1 MTDTRTLTQ
10 LIQQAG
16 DLVLYDGKAAKVH
29 LAIEIWKQA
38 LAGEMRA
45 IQMVYDRLEGKVP
58 TAEPQVQPQETLSED
73 LERAIDKVYGDS
85 EGGGLPEGT
94 GS

>member
-1 MTDTRTLTQ
+1 MTDSRTLTQ

-16 DLVLYDGKAAKVH
+16 DLTLEDGKAAKVH

-45 IQMVYDRLEGKVP
+45 IQMVYDRLEGRVP
-58 TAEPQVQPQETLSED
+58 QAEPQVQPQEALSDE
-73 LERAIDKVYGDS
+73 LEHALTKVYGDG
-85 EGGGLPEGT
+85 EGSG
-94 GS
+94 